1 MPAFKNHA
9 SEVNERNYVGMTV
22 ADGEKKILLC
32 QITGFVARRVVCW
45 AKAGDHLEQGERF
58 GLMKFGSC
66 IELTLPK
73 GAELYV
79 ETGMKVKGG
88 VTVLGRLV

>member
-1 MPAFKNHA
+1 MKPTAGA
-9 SEVNERNYVGMTV
+9 QLIEQSTRL
-22 ADGEKKILLC
+22 A
-32 QITGFVARRVVCW
+32 TGLGFTCLMAPYGIQW
-45 AKAGDHLEQGERF
+45 AIIGDVYKRQHLEQGERF